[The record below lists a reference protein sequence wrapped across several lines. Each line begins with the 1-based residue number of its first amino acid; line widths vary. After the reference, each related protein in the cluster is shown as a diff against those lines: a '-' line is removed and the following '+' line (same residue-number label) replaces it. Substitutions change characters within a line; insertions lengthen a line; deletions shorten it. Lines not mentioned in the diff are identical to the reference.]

1 MFGLPLQMLDGADR
15 MLTEEEEPVN
25 INNGSHYQVFELNLQ
40 QGDLIRVRQS
50 GALQDATLTLLDE
63 RGQLIN
69 GPRQGA
75 LHLAPDASGRHRLGV
90 SGGAE
95 NSYGPFTLSLENDD
109 VSDSTN
115 SLLVSHL

>member
-1 MFGLPLQMLDGADR
+1 LSR
-15 MLTEEEEPVN
+15 VN
-25 INNGSHYQVFELNLQ
+25 INNGSYYQVFELNLQ

-75 LHLAPDASGRHRLGV
+75 CTLHPKPAVGIDWVSVAAPKMVTAPL
-90 SGGAE
+90 
-95 NSYGPFTLSLENDD
+95 P
-109 VSDSTN
+109 
-115 SLLVSHL
+115 